1 MQLERILERRHV
13 LALAFG
19 AIIGWSWVLLTGVW
33 IETAGAL
40 GAALAF
46 ALAGSAMVLIAL
58 TYAELAAAMPKVG
71 GEHVYAERAFGRHV
85 SFVCTWAL
93 LLGYVAVVAFEVVA
107 LPFALSYLFPAIN
120 IGSLWQVAGYDV
132 YASQVAIG
140 IAVAVGLTIVN
151 VRGIAKAASLQGF
164 VTSLILVA
172 GLVLIS
178 GSTVNG
184 ATANMTPLFAKGMA
198 GTLGVLVMIPILF
211 VGFDVI
217 PQAAEEIDLPPAGIG
232 HLIVVSV
239 VAAVIWYA
247 SIVLAVGYALGP
259 SARAQSTLTTA
270 DAAAAAWSGQWA
282 GTALV
287 CGGIAGIITSW
298 NAMLVASSR
307 LIYALASSAMLP
319 AWLAVLHDR
328 HASPARALW
337 LICGIS
343 CAAPWFGRSAL
354 LWLINAG
361 SLGVIVAY
369 AIVALAFLAL
379 RHREP
384 DLPRPYR
391 VPFGAACGWTALAAA
406 CAIASLY
413 LPWSPA
419 ALAWPQEWLICG
431 LWALGGAVMYLST
444 LRVTEPRSL

>member
-1 MQLERILERRHV
+1 MQLERILQRRHV

-33 IETAGAL
+33 IETAGTV

-46 ALAGSAMVLIAL
+46 CFAGLAIVLIAL
-58 TYAELAAAMPKVG
+58 TYAELAAAMPAVG
-71 GEHVYAERAFGRHV
+71 GEHVYTHRAFGRHV

-93 LLGYVAVVAFEVVA
+93 LLGYIAVVAFEAVA

-120 IGSLWQVAGYDV
+120 VGLLWQVAGYDV

-140 IAVAVGLTIVN
+140 IAVAVVLTIVN

-178 GSTVNG
+178 GALANG
-184 ATANMTPLFAKGMA
+184 ASTNMTPLFTSGMT

-217 PQAAEEIDLPPAGIG
+217 PQAAEEIDLPPARIG
-232 HLIVVSV
+232 RLVVVSV
-239 VAAVIWYA
+239 VAAVIWYT
-247 SIVLAVGYALGP
+247 SIVLAVGYVLDPA
-259 SARAQSTLTTA
+259 ARAQSSLTTA
-270 DAAAAAWSGQWA
+270 TAAAAAWSGAWA
-282 GTALV
+282 GTILV
-287 CGGIAGIITSW
+287 CGGIAGIVTSW

-307 LIYALASSAMLP
+307 LVYALATSGMLP
-319 AWLAVLHDR
+319 SWLAVLHDK

-337 LICGIS
+337 LICALS

-354 LWLINAG
+354 VWLINAG

-369 AIVALAFLAL
+369 AIVAAAFLAL
-379 RHREP
+379 RRREP
-384 DLPRPYR
+384 HLPRPFR
-391 VPFGAACGWTALAAA
+391 VPFGAVCGWTALAAA
-406 CAIASLY
+406 CTIGSLY

-419 ALAWPQEWLICG
+419 ALAWPEEWSICA

-444 LRVTEPRSL
+444 FRGREPRST